1 MPLHT
6 KILLG
11 LLVGACAGILAN
23 ATLGGDHALVAWT
36 NTYVAGPTG
45 QVFLRLLFMVV
56 MPLVFASIA
65 LGVTGIG
72 DVRRVG
78 RIGGKTL
85 AYFLVTTALSATLGL
100 LLVYPIR
107 PGADITPEIRA
118 ELMATYAGDA
128 ADKLEKAKTAE
139 FGIDTFVNIVTRNP
153 LKSAVDLDMLGV
165 IFFAL
170 LFGAA
175 LTMIDRERAK
185 PMIAWLEALNDVVI
199 TIVGMAMK
207 IAPIGVAGLIFGVT
221 SRFGAVLLQPL
232 SLYMVVVLGGL
243 VLHVALTMSLVIR
256 FGIGMSPLRF
266 FSIIRGALVTA
277 FSTSSSSATLPTA
290 IQVATENLRVPP
302 RVAGFVLPI
311 GSTMCMNGTSL
322 FEGVTVIFLCQ
333 VFGIELSFGQMAV
346 VMVMSVI
353 TAVGAAGVPG
363 GSLPLL
369 VGILAMFG
377 VPGEGIAIVLG
388 IDRILDMSRTT
399 VNVVGDLTAA
409 AFIARSEGQWS
420 PEMVPPREG

>member
-1 MPLHT
+1 
-6 KILLG
+6 
-11 LLVGACAGILAN
+11 
-23 ATLGGDHALVAWT
+23 
-36 NTYVAGPTG
+36 
-45 QVFLRLLFMVV
+45 
-56 MPLVFASIA
+56 
-65 LGVTGIG
+65 VTGIG

-85 AYFLVTTALSATLGL
+85 GYFLVTTALAATLGL

-107 PGADITPEIRA
+107 PGSHISDEVRT
-118 ELMATYAGDA
+118 ELMATYAKDA
-128 ADKLEKAKTAE
+128 AEKLAKADTAN

-153 LKSAVDLDMLGV
+153 FKSAVDLDMLGV

-170 LFGAA
+170 VFGAA

-185 PMIAWLEALNDVVI
+185 PMIAWLEALNEVMI

-207 IAPIGVAGLIFGVT
+207 LAPFGVAGLIFGVT
-221 SRFGAVLLQPL
+221 SRFGAVLMKPL
-232 SLYMVVVLGGL
+232 SLYMAVVLGGL
-243 VLHVALTMSLVIR
+243 LLHVAITMSLIIR

-266 FSIIRGALVTA
+266 LSLVRAALVTA

-290 IQVATENLRVPP
+290 LSVATESLRLPP
-302 RVAGFVLPI
+302 RVAGFVLPL

-333 VFGIELSFGQMAV
+333 VFGIDLSFGQMAV

-388 IDRILDMSRTT
+388 IDRILDMSRTM
-399 VNVVGDLTAA
+399 VNVIGDLTAA
-409 AFIARSEGQWS
+409 AFISRSEGAWTPDMAQ
-420 PEMVPPREG
+420 PR

>member
-23 ATLGGDHALVAWT
+23 ATLGGDHAAVAWV
-36 NTYVAGPTG
+36 NAYLAGPVG

-56 MPLVFASIA
+56 MPLIFASIA

-85 AYFLVTTALSATLGL
+85 GYFLGTTALAATLGL
-100 LLVYPIR
+100 LLVYPVR
-107 PGADITPEIRA
+107 PGASITDDVRA
-118 ELMATYAGDA
+118 ELMATYAKDA
-128 ADKLEKAKTAE
+128 ADKLEKAHAAD

-153 LKSAVDLDMLGV
+153 FKSAVELDMLGV

-170 LFGAA
+170 MFGAA
-175 LTMIDRERAK
+175 LTLIDRERAR
-185 PMIAWLEALNDVVI
+185 PMIAWLEALSDVVI

-207 IAPIGVAGLIFGVT
+207 LAPLGVAGLIFGVT
-221 SRFGAVLLQPL
+221 SRFGAVLLEPL
-232 SLYMVVVLGGL
+232 SVYVAVVLGGL
-243 VLHVALTMSLVIR
+243 FLHVVLTMSIVIR

-266 FSIIRGALVTA
+266 YSLVRGALVTA
-277 FSTSSSSATLPTA
+277 FSTSSSAATLPTSLS
-290 IQVATENLRVPP
+290 VATEILRVPP
-302 RVAGFVLPI
+302 RVAGFVLPL

-322 FEGVTVIFLCQ
+322 YEGVTVIFLCQ
-333 VFGIELSFGQMAV
+333 VFGVDLTLGQMAV
-346 VMVMSVI
+346 VMIMAVI

-377 VPGEGIAIVLG
+377 VPGEAIAIVLG
-388 IDRILDMSRTT
+388 IDRLLDMARTT
-399 VNVVGDLTAA
+399 VNVVGDLTAT
-409 AFIARSEGQWS
+409 AFIARSEGQWT
-420 PEMVPPREG
+420 PELAADPP